1 MTGASDGAICHTPC
15 PEVPQTRPLLPG
27 GGAFGCV
34 GHRSLVNQHS
44 GGHHLAPTPPT
55 AHNPPGLL
63 HIPGGCSKDRRTMKP
78 SSPAAPAAQSPTG
91 VPQEQ
96 ASERSHHTPAAHA
109 FPTPCLQGDLR
120 EGGVCSHPGRHCPL
134 QMEATSGQLSPFL
147 KHHLGELPEAVGDHS
162 SEFQDIR
169 VRAPVLTQLG
179 QADPLLRSRKVATAR
194 LHATRSAFSAGCPTP
209 ESPRDNTEGN
219 WREKSCH
226 LPPLTCWSQSTLR
239 RSNTPGPT
247 ESERGRRTTESE
259 LAWAGVGEGRGLTT
273 GLMGPCRGTQG
284 HPSAQGSLEDC
295 LDARSLPD
303 RASQWGRAQS
313 WNRSPCS
320 QVVLSLQGS
329 LPVPQWA
336 GRASV
341 PGRDTGHS
349 APAVPTACFRMGPG
363 ATWPA
368 QSRPWWALSLTLSQP
383 FPQLQQVGTQS
394 RSPQLPNS
402 L

>member
-1 MTGASDGAICHTPC
+1 MLATAPSSTSTLVGRPC
-15 PEVPQTRPLLPG
+15 LD
-27 GGAFGCV
+27 
-34 GHRSLVNQHS
+34 
-44 GGHHLAPTPPT
+44 HLAPTPPT

-78 SSPAAPAAQSPTG
+78 SSPAAPVAQSRTG

-96 ASERSHHTPAAHA
+96 AASELSCHTPAAHA
-109 FPTPCLQGDLR
+109 FPMPCLQGDLR

-147 KHHLGELPEAVGDHS
+147 KHQLGELPETVGDHS

-209 ESPRDNTEGN
+209 ESPRDNAEGN
-219 WREKSCH
+219 WREKSCR
-226 LPPLTCWSQSTLR
+226 LPPLTCWSQSALR

-273 GLMGPCRGTQG
+273 GPTGPCWGTQG

-303 RASQWGRAQS
+303 RASQWGRVQS

-336 GRASV
+336 GGASV

-368 QSRPWWALSLTLSQP
+368 QSRPWWALSPTLSQP

-394 RSPQLPNS
+394 RSPQLLRPNS